1 MMILDLLLGF
11 LRVGLFSFGGGYA
24 AVPLIRDVVLAYG
37 WLEQDM
43 LATMIA
49 VSESTPGPI
58 MVNLA
63 TYIGSS
69 QAGLAGAFLATLAV
83 VLPAFVIILLIMAV
97 MKSVLKSP
105 HVQAVMRG
113 LTACVIGVILAVGCW
128 MLYHNGV
135 SPLFQQDADIRPLIL
150 AVLLSA
156 VWFGSRAK
164 PQLKKHITPITLILI
179 SAVFGIVVYSI

>member
-1 MMILDLLLGF
+1 
-11 LRVGLFSFGGGYA
+11 
-24 AVPLIRDVVLAYG
+24 
-37 WLEQDM
+37 
-43 LATMIA
+43 
-49 VSESTPGPI
+49 
-58 MVNLA
+58 
-63 TYIGSS
+63 
-69 QAGLAGAFLATLAV
+69 
-83 VLPAFVIILLIMAV
+83 
-97 MKSVLKSP
+97 
-105 HVQAVMRG
+105 MRG